1 MALFKILNN
10 FASGNAITSVNTYT
24 QGYCYFDKN
33 TGKFWI
39 DTTNTEAG
47 RVAINGSFYGV
58 SSSNASA
65 VAKTVI
71 CPGFILSTGATVY
84 VKFNNTNTADIGSI
98 TLNINNTG
106 AKPIRYHGE
115 LLPDAGYLKAG
126 TTYCFIYDS

>member
-1 MALFKILNN
+1 MFQP
-10 FASGNAITSVNTYT
+10 S
-24 QGYCYFDKN
+24 
-33 TGKFWI
+33 KFWATYCKPVFQI
-39 DTTNTEAG
+39 SIIT
-47 RVAINGSFYGV
+47 VFAIRL

-71 CPGFILSTGATVY
+71 CPGFILSTGAAVY